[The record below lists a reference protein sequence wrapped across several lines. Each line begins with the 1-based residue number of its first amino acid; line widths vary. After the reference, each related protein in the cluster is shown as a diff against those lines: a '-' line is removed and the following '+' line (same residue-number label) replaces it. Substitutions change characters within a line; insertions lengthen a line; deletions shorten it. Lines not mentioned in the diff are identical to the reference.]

1 MRRECHRNLPAG
13 CEVRKRP
20 PQALEIAQNGNGN
33 GPYMKG
39 QKELV
44 VFPRKA
50 DRPGG

>member
-1 MRRECHRNLPAG
+1 MPSEPARG
-13 CEVRKRP
+13 LRGAKKA